1 MEDYRSE
8 VGGELQV
15 LIMKGGIR
23 GFVKSYGGRLMD
35 GYDEKAWEGS

>member
-1 MEDYRSE
+1 MRA
-8 VGGELQV
+8 

-35 GYDEKAWEGS
+35 AYDAKVWEDS